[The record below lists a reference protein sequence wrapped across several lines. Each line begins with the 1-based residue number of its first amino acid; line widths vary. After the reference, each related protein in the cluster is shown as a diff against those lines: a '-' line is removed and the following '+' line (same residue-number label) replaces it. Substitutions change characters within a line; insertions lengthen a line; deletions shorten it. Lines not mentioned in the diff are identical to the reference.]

1 MNSKKVCITIDWY
14 LPGTNS
20 GGPVRSITNLVES
33 LSEVDFYIITRNT
46 DYCSSEPYQEIK
58 SDSWNQRSS
67 NESVYYFSHDSLSKS
82 NLKKVIFELCPDCL
96 YINGIYSKLFSIWPL
111 QIVRKL
117 EIKTIVASRGMLSEH
132 ALKVKPFKKQLF
144 LAFMRWSKAYADVHF
159 HATSIVEES
168 DVNKRTG
175 KNLGVTF
182 IPNLS
187 RQSKQNNQP
196 ICKNQ
201 GQLKLISIGRIAPEK
216 GIIDGIRSLQFV
228 KGIIQ
233 FDIYGSIYDQ
243 DYWMKCKAV
252 INELPEEI
260 EVIYHGAC
268 PSDQVAEKLSQAH
281 VLLLPSKG
289 ENYGHSIVESLSQ
302 GRPVIISENTPWK
315 NLESSKAGF
324 DVEEERLSKAIQ
336 FFVDADQKIYDE
348 WLLGAFN
355 YFNSNIQNQ
364 TSDYKKKYIEL
375 LTN

>member
-1 MNSKKVCITIDWY
+1 MSKKKICITIDWY

-33 LSEVDFYIITRNT
+33 LSEIDFYIITRNT

-58 SDSWNQRSS
+58 ANSWIQRSS

-82 NLKKVIFELCPDCL
+82 NLRKVIFELNPDCL
-96 YINGIYSKLFSIWPL
+96 YINGIYSKAFSILPL
-111 QIVRKL
+111 QIGRKL
-117 EIKTIVASRGMLSEH
+117 GIKTIVASRGMLSKH
-132 ALKVKPFKKQLF
+132 ALKVKPFKKYLF
-144 LAFMRWSKAYADVHF
+144 LAFMRWSKGYANVHF
-159 HATSIVEES
+159 HATSLVEES
-168 DVNKRTG
+168 DVNVRTG
-175 KNLGVTF
+175 KNQGVTF

-187 RQSKQNNQP
+187 TQSKQNNQP

-281 VLLLPSKG
+281 AILLPSKG

-324 DVEEERLSKAIQ
+324 DVPEYELSNVIQ
-336 FFVDADQKIYDE
+336 FFLDSDQKIYDE
-348 WLLGAFN
+348 WRKGSKHFYDFYIGGLIFD
-355 YFNSNIQNQ
+355 IRQ
-364 TSDYKKKYIEL
+364 KYL
-375 LTN
+375 RLFAT